1 MLPIGLSSGGKP
13 LTDETFAAY
22 REAGITHMELAIPP
36 DAYLTLNYREVREL
50 ADRHGVLLWTLHLPF
65 MPFDVLDISRP
76 DLAKASRAHLT
87 EIIGRAADIGIKTFV
102 VHASGEP
109 IAEEDRPER
118 MKVAKESLCI
128 LADVA
133 GREGGRIAVEDLPR
147 TCLGRNSGDL
157 LALTADH
164 PELRICFD
172 TNHLLA
178 EPTVDFIRAV
188 GHKIVTTHV
197 SDYDRL
203 DEKHWLPGEGVTDW
217 GELYRT
223 LLEVGYTGPWL
234 YEIGYKAPATHPRSR
249 DLTPADFARN
259 AREIF
264 AGAPLTRID

>member
-1 MLPIGLSSGGKP
+1 MLPIGLSSCGKP
-13 LTDETFAAY
+13 LTDELFAAY
-22 REAGITHMELAIPP
+22 RAAGITHMEIAISPEE
-36 DAYLTLNYREVREL
+36 YLTLNYREVRER
-50 ADRHGVLLWTLHLPF
+50 ADRHGILLWSRHLPF
-65 MPFDVLDISRP
+65 APFSTMDISRP
-76 DLAKASRAHLT
+76 DLTKASVAHLT
-87 EIIGRAADIGIKTFV
+87 EIIKRGADIGVKTFV

-118 MKVAKESLCI
+118 MKTAKEALCI
-128 LADVA
+128 LADTA
-133 GREGGRIAVEDLPR
+133 GACGGRIAVEDLPR
-147 TCLGRNSGDL
+147 TCLGRNSGDI

-164 PELRICFD
+164 PDLRVCFD

-178 EPTVDFIRAV
+178 EPTADFIRAV
-188 GHKIVTTHV
+188 GHKIVTTHI

-249 DLTPADFARN
+249 DLTPADFVRN

-264 AGAPLTRID
+264 AGENLTVIG